1 MKPKFPT
8 GKVIFLLIFFGVGFG
23 FLATFSWMMHTDISQ
38 ARQSLNFVPV
48 EAIIQDNT
56 LQPRPD
62 GERLI
67 LAYTYTVDGSSYT
80 GWRYKFGLE
89 GRDFAEFS
97 KHPAAQKIR
106 RFHKD
111 YPVGSKITVF
121 VDPRNPAEATVIRG
135 HVYQWYEVLF
145 LTIITAAFGIGLF
158 TSILAPRFAAKHF
171 ESSDPS

>member
-8 GKVIFLLIFFGVGFG
+8 GKVVFLFIFFGIGFG
-23 FLATFSWMMHTDISQ
+23 FLATSSWMMHADISQ

-48 EAIIQDNT
+48 EAVIQNNT

-62 GERLI
+62 GERLV
-67 LAYTYTVDGSSYT
+67 LAYTYTIDGKTYT
-80 GWRYKFGLE
+80 GSRYNFGIE
-89 GRDFAEFS
+89 ERDFGEFS
-97 KHPAAQKIR
+97 KHPMAQEMR
-106 RFHKD
+106 RFHQNN
-111 YPVGSKITVF
+111 PVGTQITVF
-121 VDPRNPAEATVIRG
+121 VDPRNPAEATIIRG

-145 LTIITAAFGIGLF
+145 LTIITAAFGVGLF